1 MKYFW
6 AVIIIVL
13 VLLSLLTVAKTLFN
27 RRAKAEVNQIL
38 STVKPDSGAVIEAS
52 ELDTL
57 PGCVA
62 KWLERSKV
70 IGQERIHFVYLAQQ
84 GRMRLSPEQKWIPL
98 QAVQYINVDDPGFVW
113 IAHAKMAPFTGMYV
127 RDMYYKGQGSMKG
140 KLFALIPVV
149 NAQPGPEMNQGVL
162 LRFLAEMIWYPS
174 AALQDYII
182 WEEIDA
188 NSARATMTW
197 QGVSAD
203 MIFYFNDQ
211 GDMISSLASRY
222 QEVNGHFELHDWGG
236 IAREY
241 KDFSGIRLQNK
252 SDIIWKYE
260 TGDFNWLQIEVTEV
274 RFNSFKKCS
283 L

>member
-6 AVIIIVL
+6 AVL
-13 VLLSLLTVAKTLFN
+13 VLGLVLFSLVTVAKILFD
-27 RRAKAEVNQIL
+27 RQAKSEANQIL
-38 STVKPDSGAVIEAS
+38 KTVTSDSGTVIEAS
-52 ELDTL
+52 ELDGL

-62 KWLERSKV
+62 KWLERSNIVGK
-70 IGQERIHFVYLAQQ
+70 ERIHSVYLTQQ

-113 IAHAKMAPFTGMYV
+113 IAHARMAPFVDMYI
-127 RDMYYKGQGSMKG
+127 RDMYYNGQGSMKG
-140 KLFALIPVV
+140 KLLAAIPVV
-149 NAQPGPEMNQGVL
+149 NAQPGPEMNQGSL

-174 AALQDYII
+174 AALQNYIT

-236 IAREY
+236 TARGY

-260 TGDFNWLQIEVTEV
+260 TGEFNWLQIEVTDV
-274 RFNSFKKCS
+274 KFN
-283 L
+283 